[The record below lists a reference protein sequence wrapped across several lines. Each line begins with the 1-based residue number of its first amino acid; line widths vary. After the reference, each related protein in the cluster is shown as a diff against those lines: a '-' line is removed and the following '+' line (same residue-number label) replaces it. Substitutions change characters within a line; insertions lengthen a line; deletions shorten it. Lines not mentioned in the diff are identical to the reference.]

1 MTPTPKTIND
11 VQSQQKVTTA
21 ATNFGVSRPAER
33 VIIVSSLCKS
43 RLLQVCI
50 VKEKKMGWIVS
61 PKISSIS
68 ESIFQLTQ
76 TSSQELNDMGLR
88 ARTYVK
94 ERYDWNYLG
103 IRMAKIYESLM
114 S

>member
-43 RLLQVCI
+43 RLLRVCI
-50 VKEKKMGWIVS
+50 VKEKNRYYAQITLRKKKPPNFAYGSKDQKCKKCDEI
-61 PKISSIS
+61 PAHYFYISTDL
-68 ESIFQLTQ
+68 QQ
-76 TSSQELNDMGLR
+76 Q
-88 ARTYVK
+88 
-94 ERYDWNYLG
+94 
-103 IRMAKIYESLM
+103 
-114 S
+114 

>member
-43 RLLQVCI
+43 RLLRVCI
-50 VKEKKMGWIVS
+50 VKEKKIDTQITLRKKKPQILHMAQKTKSARNVMKYVS
-61 PKISSIS
+61 ACAHYFYFRS
-68 ESIFQLTQ
+68 T
-76 TSSQELNDMGLR
+76 ELQQQ
-88 ARTYVK
+88 
-94 ERYDWNYLG
+94 
-103 IRMAKIYESLM
+103 
-114 S
+114 

>member
-43 RLLQVCI
+43 RLLRVCI
-50 VKEKKMGWIVS
+50 VKEKNRYYAQITLRKKKLQILHMTQKTKSARNVMKYPHIFFY
-61 PKISSIS
+61 ISTDL
-68 ESIFQLTQ
+68 QQ
-76 TSSQELNDMGLR
+76 Q
-88 ARTYVK
+88 
-94 ERYDWNYLG
+94 
-103 IRMAKIYESLM
+103 
-114 S
+114 

>member
-43 RLLQVCI
+43 RLLRVCV
-50 VKEKKMGWIVS
+50 VKENNRYAQTTLQKKEWLKR
-61 PKISSIS
+61 PKV
-68 ESIFQLTQ
+68 
-76 TSSQELNDMGLR
+76 QEM
-88 ARTYVK
+88 
-94 ERYDWNYLG
+94 
-103 IRMAKIYESLM
+103 
-114 S
+114 